1 MAATKPL
8 HVLVVDSDEG
18 TTLQLKE
25 FLTGQGYRVTT
36 LADPALAPDEIRR
49 ERVQLV
55 ILDVTPDRPGKV
67 EALGAIR
74 AVDDDLCVIAT
85 TGLPS
90 VEMAV
95 ATMKHQA
102 FHYLQKP
109 LDEDELRC
117 VLDEAIREKGL
128 LVDLET
134 QLNAEVGRRVRARRQ
149 EQQLTLKQVANRTG
163 LSVSLISQ
171 IELGKSAASMSTL
184 HKLAAALGVRMAW
197 FFETV

>member
-1 MAATKPL
+1 MSSQQHL
-8 HVLVVDSDEG
+8 NVLVVDRDEE

-25 FLTGQGYRVTT
+25 LLTQDGHRVTT
-36 LADPALAPDEIRR
+36 VSEPTQTCEEIRENR
-49 ERVQLV
+49 YQIV
-55 ILDVTPDRPGKV
+55 ILDVSPGTGGA
-67 EALGAIR
+67 EALQ
-74 AVDDDLCVIAT
+74 AVRTLDSDLCVIAT
-85 TGLPS
+85 TEIAS

-95 ATMKHQA
+95 ETMKKRA

-109 LDEDELRC
+109 LDEDEFRAVLR
-117 VLDEAIREKGL
+117 EAISEKGL

-134 QLNAEVGRRVRARRQ
+134 RLNSVVGQRIRELRHSRP
-149 EQQLTLKQVANRTG
+149 LTLKQLANRTG

-184 HKLAAALGVRMAW
+184 HKLATALQTKMTY